1 MLGGKQKFH
10 GQSGFYEATM
20 RGAVMKKVSG
30 QRFQLDVLEELGLP
44 VTDAMRARFAQIDA
58 ERDFKRNFFFANPKE
73 AIKRLRRKAQLKHAA
88 WRDKTS
94 YGKGVALQ
102 QTLGTVAD
110 GDAPED
116 GDASESA
123 ETVEEVEEESEDE
136 YDLISELCHDGKDAG
151 KGSMHLCEGED
162 CDRLW
167 HRDCLVPK
175 EDFKDMKDDD
185 TFICPVPVLRVS
197 GD

>member
-44 VTDAMRARFAQIDA
+44 VTHAMRARFAQIDA
-58 ERDFKRNFFFANPKE
+58 ERDSKRDFFFANPKE

-110 GDAPED
+110 GERVG
-116 GDASESA
+116 GDR
-123 ETVEEVEEESEDE
+123 
-136 YDLISELCHDGKDAG
+136 GG
-151 KGSMHLCEGED
+151 G
-162 CDRLW
+162 
-167 HRDCLVPK
+167 
-175 EDFKDMKDDD
+175 
-185 TFICPVPVLRVS
+185 
-197 GD
+197 